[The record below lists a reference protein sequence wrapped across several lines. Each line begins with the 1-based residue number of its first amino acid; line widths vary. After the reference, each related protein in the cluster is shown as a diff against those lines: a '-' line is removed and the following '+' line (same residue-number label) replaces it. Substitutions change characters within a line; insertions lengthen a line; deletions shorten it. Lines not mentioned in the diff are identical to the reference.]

1 MVLERPELQ
10 FVALFPHAGFDEVH
24 VISYLYR
31 VVSGNDRRNEDRHRN
46 VQPQLV
52 QFLDP
57 KEALIEKRL
66 MENELKRVYEF
77 ASLAENRSGILRV
90 LRPLMEKY
98 QIDYG
103 VKE

>member
-1 MVLERPELQ
+1 MRKAKGKYS
-10 FVALFPHAGFDEVH
+10 ALIYDLV
-24 VISYLYR
+24 
-31 VVSGNDRRNEDRHRN
+31 

-77 ASLAENRSGILRV
+77 ASLAENRSGILQV
-90 LRPLMEKY
+90 LRPLMAKY

>member
-1 MVLERPELQ
+1 
-10 FVALFPHAGFDEVH
+10 
-24 VISYLYR
+24 
-31 VVSGNDRRNEDRHRN
+31 
-46 VQPQLV
+46 
-52 QFLDP
+52 
-57 KEALIEKRL
+57 